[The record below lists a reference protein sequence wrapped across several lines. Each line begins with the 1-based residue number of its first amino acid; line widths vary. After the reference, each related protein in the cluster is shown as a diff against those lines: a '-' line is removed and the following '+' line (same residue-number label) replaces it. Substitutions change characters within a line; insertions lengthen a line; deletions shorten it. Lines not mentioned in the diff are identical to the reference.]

1 MMSKWLLVFILLV
14 QAHFAAS
21 YLVPLREEDES
32 AMGGVLRW
40 AWPWANGDDGPLGT
54 LVADGDNP
62 LAGIFL
68 GLVSASLLILAAMAV
83 AGWWVPGGWWRA
95 LATTGAALLVVL
107 MALFFGPTKLIPL
120 AFALGTL
127 FVTLARPDTFSVD

>member
-1 MMSKWLLVFILLV
+1 MSKWLFVFALLV

-21 YLVPLREEDES
+21 YLVPLRDEDES
-32 AMGGVLRW
+32 AMDGMLRW

-54 LVADGDNP
+54 LVADGENP

-68 GLVSASLLILAAMAV
+68 GIASASLLILAAMAV
-83 AGWWVPGGWWRA
+83 AGWWVPSGWWRP
-95 LATTGAALLVVL
+95 LAAVGAALLVVL
-107 MALFFGPTKLIPL
+107 MALFFGPTKIIPI

-127 FVTLARPDTFSVD
+127 YVTLARPDTFNVD

>member
-1 MMSKWLLVFILLV
+1 MSKWLLFFYLLV

-21 YLVPLREEDES
+21 YLVPLNDADKG

-54 LVADGDNP
+54 VVSEGESP

-68 GLVSASLLILAAMAV
+68 ALIGGGLLLLAALAV
-83 AGWWVPGGWWRA
+83 AGWWVPTDWWRA
-95 LATTGAALLVVL
+95 LATAGAVLLIAL
-107 MALFFGPTKLIPL
+107 MALFFGPTKIIPIL
-120 AFALGTL
+120 FGLGTL
-127 FVTLARPDTFSVD
+127 FITLARPDAFNVD